1 MCYSLNLCLHK
12 LLFYSQS
19 AGVENLAIEN
29 MISKWTSEEV
39 VHWLAEIGLGDLGHK
54 FESND
59 IMGEQLIR
67 LNEAEL
73 ISQLNIG
80 IVL

>member
-1 MCYSLNLCLHK
+1 
-12 LLFYSQS
+12 
-19 AGVENLAIEN
+19 